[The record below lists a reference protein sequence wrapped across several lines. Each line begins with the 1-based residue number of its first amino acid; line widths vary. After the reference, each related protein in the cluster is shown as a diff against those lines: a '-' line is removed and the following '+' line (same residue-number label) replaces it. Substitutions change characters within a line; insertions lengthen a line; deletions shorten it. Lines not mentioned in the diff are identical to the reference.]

1 MERAGATDAD
11 RLADVME
18 QSRDL
23 CRPFS
28 IFVLQ
33 SESGRSL
40 RLPALQA
47 NG

>member
-23 CRPFS
+23 CRPFC
-28 IFVLQ
+28 LA
-33 SESGRSL
+33 E
-40 RLPALQA
+40 
-47 NG
+47 